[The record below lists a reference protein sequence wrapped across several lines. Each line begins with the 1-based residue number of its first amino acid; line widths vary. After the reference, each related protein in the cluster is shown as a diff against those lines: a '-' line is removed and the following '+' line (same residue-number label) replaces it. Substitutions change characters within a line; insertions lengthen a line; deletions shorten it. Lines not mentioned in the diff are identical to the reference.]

1 LPGTDGVHKMSKSLG
16 NVVGL
21 LEDPLSMYS
30 KLEKVPDAAVESY
43 LTLLTDLDPAALPAD
58 ARERQKAM
66 AVAVTAD
73 RHGDAAARRAQE
85 EAGNLVL
92 RGGGT
97 AGAADEAVPAASLAA
112 VNFPAKAF
120 YLLSALELCPSSS
133 EARRRI
139 QGGGVRLD
147 GEKITDPDLE
157 FAAPGELE
165 GRVLQLGKKVFRRL
179 VTR

>member
-1 LPGTDGVHKMSKSLG
+1 
-16 NVVGL
+16 
-21 LEDPLSMYS
+21 MYS
-30 KLEKVPDAAVESY
+30 KLEKVPDTAVESY

-58 ARERQKAM
+58 ARQRQKAM
-66 AVAVTAD
+66 ALAVTAD
-73 RHGDAAARRAQE
+73 RHGEAAARRAQQ
-85 EAGNLVL
+85 EAGQLVL
-92 RGGGT
+92 RGAAGGAT
-97 AGAADEAVPAASLAA
+97 GGAGDDTVPAASLAP

-179 VTR
+179 VPR

>member
-1 LPGTDGVHKMSKSLG
+1 M
-16 NVVGL
+16 
-21 LEDPLSMYS
+21 
-30 KLEKVPDAAVESY
+30 
-43 LTLLTDLDPAALPAD
+43 AL
-58 ARERQKAM
+58 
-66 AVAVTAD
+66 AVTAD
-73 RHGDAAARRAQE
+73 RHGEAAARRAQE
-85 EAGNLVL
+85 EAVNRVL
-92 RGGGT
+92 RAPSVRFAMSGGPVESGV
-97 AGAADEAVPAASLAA
+97 DLVPAASLAA